1 MIGSERQRTKRGKS
15 AVQKLTTGEVARRL
29 GMSVSTIRNL
39 IAQGE
44 LKAERR
50 NTTSQYRILSTELE
64 QYARAHGLTLLAAN
78 ESENQKA

>member
-1 MIGSERQRTKRGKS
+1 M
-15 AVQKLTTGEVARRL
+15 QKLTTGEVARRL
-29 GMSVSTIRNL
+29 GLSVSTIRNL

-64 QYARAHGLTLLAAN
+64 QYAREHGLTLLATN
-78 ESENQKA
+78 ESETQKA

>member
-50 NTTSQYRILSTELE
+50 NTTSQYRILS
-64 QYARAHGLTLLAAN
+64 N
-78 ESENQKA
+78 KKATSPQAGRQTYPEMRS

>member
-1 MIGSERQRTKRGKS
+1 M
-15 AVQKLTTGEVARRL
+15 QKLTTGEVARQL

-50 NTTSQYRILSTELE
+50 NSTSQYRILSTELE
-64 QYARAHGLTLLAAN
+64 RYAQERGLTLLPA
-78 ESENQKA
+78 QKK

>member
-1 MIGSERQRTKRGKS
+1 M
-15 AVQKLTTGEVARRL
+15 QKLTTGEVARRL
-29 GMSVSTIRNL
+29 GLSVSTIRNL

-64 QYARAHGLTLLAAN
+64 QYAREHGLTLLADIDVSRRSAQTIRKTQN
-78 ESENQKA
+78 TPT

>member
-1 MIGSERQRTKRGKS
+1 M
-15 AVQKLTTGEVARRL
+15 QKLTTGEVARRL

-50 NTTSQYRILSTELE
+50 NNTSQYRILSTELE
-64 QYARAHGLTLLAAN
+64 CYARERGLTLLA
-78 ESENQKA
+78 ETDVHRQKAHLSQV